1 MGVKSTKYEAV
12 TLASSIFELYQDPTA
27 SPDVYSGKLILL
39 PTMII
44 SHSTCYPF
52 KTLDAEK
59 PASFSAKGPSL
70 NKLISYENFTNCL
83 EIWSEDS

>member
-1 MGVKSTKYEAV
+1 MQAV

-39 PTMII
+39 PTMIT
-44 SHSTCYPF
+44 SHSTCYPS

-59 PASFSAKGPSL
+59 PASFFRKGAFF
-70 NKLISYENFTNCL
+70 E
-83 EIWSEDS
+83 